1 MRHIREK
8 RSGQVGKTVNADVTL
23 AKGENPPADNAL
35 PRHQKVAERGKDF
48 RKSKVPR
55 HSPVSL
61 STTIVSAWHLSYKL
75 ANQASTWYEFS
86 DHKRALLTTN
96 LLYVTKLLLQSF
108 NLLSSQVCGRR
119 DLIYRDSQGQQRLGN
134 LLYTLSLS
142 PWPAALRA
150 LPISFRQCRYSFRY

>member
-8 RSGQVGKTVNADVTL
+8 RSGQVGKTVNTDVTL
-23 AKGENPPADNAL
+23 VKGENPPADNAL

-75 ANQASTWYEFS
+75 ATKQARGMNFQ
-86 DHKRALLTTN
+86 TTN
-96 LLYVTKLLLQSF
+96 VLYL
-108 NLLSSQVCGRR
+108 
-119 DLIYRDSQGQQRLGN
+119 
-134 LLYTLSLS
+134 
-142 PWPAALRA
+142 
-150 LPISFRQCRYSFRY
+150 LPIGYMLRNYYFRVSTCSVVMSVAAVI